1 MAPPPRPP
9 PPPPPAPPVADPVQM
24 KGKNDLDISPLAG
37 SERIGG
43 RQRDKSSVYAA
54 ESEALDQIAKEAEAR
69 LAARRKAR
77 YEARNIRL
85 KELEKKKE
93 AEANAENIANTNG
106 TNHTTTTSSNINTT
120 VTPNINTTNN
130 VHHHTPAAT
139 NHLNKSAHTEGVRL
153 RATRGGSAD
162 PRTFS
167 SRRSSTDSSE
177 DGFNLNV
184 RDLKNELK
192 ELEEKFRKA
201 MVANAGLDNEKSA
214 LNYQVEL
221 LKDQM
226 EEVEE
231 QASLVTKELR
241 EKNRDYE
248 LLKRSHA
255 ETQRAVQLLQA
266 QLDEQARLLAER
278 GMVLVGNE
286 DEETTCEA
294 EDRANANGALNYE
307 EQEKRTRAIVSS
319 ETASILGALGLKGQ
333 PLDVRI
339 RKLADERDDLGDTVR
354 RLKMDL
360 EEEKA
365 RNSRLEK
372 MAPHQM
378 SAEETEWETKK
389 AMDDYK
395 FKLQKSEQDINTLQT
410 NVARLESQV
419 IRFKTAAETAERS
432 EEELKTERRK
442 MQRELR
448 EATTRVEEL
457 ETANKHLETRLGKLK
472 TAKSTLLKEL

>member
-1 MAPPPRPP
+1 
-9 PPPPPAPPVADPVQM
+9 
-24 KGKNDLDISPLAG
+24 
-37 SERIGG
+37 
-43 RQRDKSSVYAA
+43 
-54 ESEALDQIAKEAEAR
+54 
-69 LAARRKAR
+69 
-77 YEARNIRL
+77 
-85 KELEKKKE
+85 
-93 AEANAENIANTNG
+93 
-106 TNHTTTTSSNINTT
+106 
-120 VTPNINTTNN
+120 
-130 VHHHTPAAT
+130 
-139 NHLNKSAHTEGVRL
+139 
-153 RATRGGSAD
+153 
-162 PRTFS
+162 
-167 SRRSSTDSSE
+167 
-177 DGFNLNV
+177 
-184 RDLKNELK
+184 
-192 ELEEKFRKA
+192 

-241 EKNRDYE
+241 EKSRDYE

-286 DEETTCEA
+286 DEETSCVDQ
-294 EDRANANGALNYE
+294 DRANANGGLVYE

-360 EEEKA
+360 EEERQ

-372 MAPHQM
+372 MAPHPM
-378 SAEETEWETKK
+378 
-389 AMDDYK
+389 
-395 FKLQKSEQDINTLQT
+395 
-410 NVARLESQV
+410 
-419 IRFKTAAETAERS
+419 TAERS

>member
-1 MAPPPRPP
+1 MAQKLSASLP
-9 PPPPPAPPVADPVQM
+9 
-24 KGKNDLDISPLAG
+24 NF
-37 SERIGG
+37 ENT
-43 RQRDKSSVYAA
+43 
-54 ESEALDQIAKEAEAR
+54 DQ
-69 LAARRKAR
+69 
-77 YEARNIRL
+77 
-85 KELEKKKE
+85 
-93 AEANAENIANTNG
+93 
-106 TNHTTTTSSNINTT
+106 
-120 VTPNINTTNN
+120 
-130 VHHHTPAAT
+130 
-139 NHLNKSAHTEGVRL
+139 
-153 RATRGGSAD
+153 
-162 PRTFS
+162 
-167 SRRSSTDSSE
+167 
-177 DGFNLNV
+177 
-184 RDLKNELK
+184 NELK

-231 QASLVTKELR
+231 QASLVSKELR
-241 EKNRDYE
+241 EKSRDHE

-255 ETQRAVQLLQA
+255 EAQRAVQLLQA
-266 QLDEQARLLAER
+266 QLDEQARLLSER

-286 DEETTCEA
+286 DEETTCED
-294 EDRANANGALNYE
+294 EDRANANGGLNYE

-339 RKLADERDDLGDTVR
+339 RKLAEERDDLGDTVR

-360 EEEKA
+360 EEERQ
-365 RNSRLEK
+365 RNSRLER
-372 MAPHQM
+372 MAPHPM
-378 SAEETEWETKK
+378 SLEETEWETKK
-389 AMDDYK
+389 AIDDYK
-395 FKLQKSEQDINTLQT
+395 FKLQKAEQDINTLQT

>member
-1 MAPPPRPP
+1 
-9 PPPPPAPPVADPVQM
+9 M
-24 KGKNDLDISPLAG
+24 KLDISPLAG
-37 SERIGG
+37 NERVGG
-43 RQRDKSSVYAA
+43 RQRDKTSVYAA

-106 TNHTTTTSSNINTT
+106 HTTATKTT
-120 VTPNINTTNN
+120 VAPNINTI
-130 VHHHTPAAT
+130 TPSST
-139 NHLNKSAHTEGVRL
+139 PTPSNHPFNKSGTPTNPDGVRL

-192 ELEEKFRKA
+192 ELEDKFKKA

-241 EKNRDYE
+241 EKSRDYE

-286 DEETTCEA
+286 DEETSCA
-294 EDRANANGALNYE
+294 EQDRANANGGLLYE

-372 MAPHQM
+372 MPPHQM

-419 IRFKTAAETAERS
+419 QTSKIRARYQY
-432 EEELKTERRK
+432 L
-442 MQRELR
+442 
-448 EATTRVEEL
+448 
-457 ETANKHLETRLGKLK
+457 AN
-472 TAKSTLLKEL
+472 

>member
-1 MAPPPRPP
+1 MASKLSDSLPNLRIVPISHKTIRNT
-9 PPPPPAPPVADPVQM
+9 DS
-24 KGKNDLDISPLAG
+24 KIDLDKFQ
-37 SERIGG
+37 
-43 RQRDKSSVYAA
+43 QRTY
-54 ESEALDQIAKEAEAR
+54 Q
-69 LAARRKAR
+69 
-77 YEARNIRL
+77 
-85 KELEKKKE
+85 
-93 AEANAENIANTNG
+93 
-106 TNHTTTTSSNINTT
+106 
-120 VTPNINTTNN
+120 
-130 VHHHTPAAT
+130 
-139 NHLNKSAHTEGVRL
+139 
-153 RATRGGSAD
+153 
-162 PRTFS
+162 
-167 SRRSSTDSSE
+167 
-177 DGFNLNV
+177 
-184 RDLKNELK
+184 NELK

-286 DEETTCEA
+286 DEDTTCED

-360 EEEKA
+360 EEERQ

-378 SAEETEWETKK
+378 SAEEAEWETKK

-395 FKLQKSEQDINTLQT
+395 FKLQKAEQDINTLQT